1 MTLKILLSQYSQDD
15 IIKRLIKLYPDQ
27 KKNIIGYKNCLK
39 ELSIL
44 SPKLDEMKILIEKN
58 YDKYDK
64 KYYCHVCAIDK
75 NNQTWAIEFEPWE
88 NWLGMEIDTKTYK
101 KYNKLDVIC
110 HCLYEM
116 TFAGFSNKKVKK
128 EKDNLKKLLKDCKKE
143 K

>member
-1 MTLKILLSQYSQDD
+1 MTLKNLLLDFPQENIL
-15 IIKRLIKLYPDQ
+15 KRLVKLYPDQ
-27 KKNIIGYKNCLK
+27 KKNLAGYNNVLN
-39 ELSIL
+39 ELSNL
-44 SPKLDEMKILIEKN
+44 EPKLNKMQILIVKC
-58 YDKYDK
+58 YDEFDK
-64 KYYCHVCAIDK
+64 KYHFHVYGIDTK
-75 NNQTWAIEFEPWE
+75 QEWAIEFEPWE
-88 NWLGMEIDTKTYK
+88 NWLGMELDTKTYK